1 MYKLLSFMFHIIL
14 KFLAQTICLTGYF
27 GRYCR
32 ARCIYPYYGK
42 ECEAECNCSEPLCDA
57 TIGCKAVD
65 EGII

>member
-1 MYKLLSFMFHIIL
+1 MYKVLSCMFHFIL
-14 KFLAQTICLTGYF
+14 KLLAQAICLTGYF

-32 ARCIYPYYGK
+32 ARCVYPYNGE
-42 ECEAECNCSEPLCDA
+42 ECEAECNCIEPLCDA